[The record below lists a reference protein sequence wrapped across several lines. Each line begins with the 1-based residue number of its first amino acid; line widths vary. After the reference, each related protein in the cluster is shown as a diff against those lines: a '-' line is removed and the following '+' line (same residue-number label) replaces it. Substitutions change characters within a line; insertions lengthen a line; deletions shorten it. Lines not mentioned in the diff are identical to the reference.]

1 MQLLADGTTDCVHVL
16 ALKMT
21 EMENLGHLQEKKIY
35 KVIWSTFMNYPHLQ
49 YHKDVKFQR
58 VQKPKG

>member
-21 EMENLGHLQEKKIY
+21 EMENLGHLQEKKNI
-35 KVIWSTFMNYPHLQ
+35 
-49 YHKDVKFQR
+49 
-58 VQKPKG
+58 